1 MKISWI
7 LIISIL
13 INWGVVMADTA
24 EILPGSGPGSYEIK
38 SDTSEVRLNFEY
50 FGENIL
56 IRGKMQGKEVNFLI
70 DNGSLW
76 DQVWFYAGEDETIGL
91 RYKDDEEH
99 SVTGI
104 GKDGGSSIYDGED
117 IDIDFGEIIFHE
129 QPCLISPPESGFGD
143 YFPGVAG
150 QVCSLFFKHFVVK
163 FDFENMKI
171 ILTKPEEFE
180 FSGTGAALPMSPVGG
195 DSYSVPFRITTAEDV
210 EIDINLDIDL
220 GTIYNFYL
228 IENESY
234 GIKIPVGVEKTLIGY
249 GASGALYGYQGVL
262 KKVQLGDFTLQDIP
276 AEFVQADAS
285 LDNSIVKLGTFGLPL
300 MKRFNITFDYFNK
313 VMYFEKRPE

>member
-56 IRGKMQGKEVNFLI
+56 IRGKMQGKEVKFLI

-143 YFPGVAG
+143 Y
-150 QVCSLFFKHFVVK
+150 
-163 FDFENMKI
+163 
-171 ILTKPEEFE
+171 
-180 FSGTGAALPMSPVGG
+180 
-195 DSYSVPFRITTAEDV
+195 
-210 EIDINLDIDL
+210 
-220 GTIYNFYL
+220 
-228 IENESY
+228 
-234 GIKIPVGVEKTLIGY
+234 
-249 GASGALYGYQGVL
+249 
-262 KKVQLGDFTLQDIP
+262 
-276 AEFVQADAS
+276 
-285 LDNSIVKLGTFGLPL
+285 
-300 MKRFNITFDYFNK
+300 
-313 VMYFEKRPE
+313 